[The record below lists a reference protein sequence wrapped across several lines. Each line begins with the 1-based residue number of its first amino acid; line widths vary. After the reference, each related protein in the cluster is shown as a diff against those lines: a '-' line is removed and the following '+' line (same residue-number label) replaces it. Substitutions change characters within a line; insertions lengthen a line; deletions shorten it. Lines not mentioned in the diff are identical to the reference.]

1 VEIGRCVQKFAGIP
15 CTWNYEMQTI
25 FHHNSS
31 GSRAFTGNLKNK
43 EVHSAITLH
52 PIKKAPLMY
61 RMYTYMLVGTGKDIM
76 VNDKNQNV
84 IFSFLFVSQG
94 LETQELRQESLYLH
108 RDITQM
114 VELLEIAKSG
124 KELTP
129 NVPIFPISEYN
140 KNYLGDPTTSGKH
153 LNLK

>member
-31 GSRAFTGNLKNK
+31 GNRAFTGNLKNK

-61 RMYTYMLVGTGKDIM
+61 RMHTYMLVGLAKIM
-76 VNDKNQNV
+76 IYDKKQL
-84 IFSFLFVSQG
+84 ICSFSFVSQG

-114 VELLEIAKSG
+114 VELLEIVKSG